1 MWKTNISILLCLAI
15 LAGSCTGVRA
25 PRESV
30 PKRKAIATDAFGGWI
45 IINPG
50 NPEPRMGEL
59 ISHTD
64 ESVFIMTYSGLEEI
78 EKSQIDSARL
88 IMYNTQSLEYS
99 VWTTLGSLS
108 TLSNGFYLGL
118 TLPLWLLTGI
128 PVSTGE
134 ARRQNYIDFP
144 ASGWAEIGKFARF
157 PQGMPAGI
165 NHSSLRPRPPV

>member
-1 MWKTNISILLCLAI
+1 MLKNKITIILCLVI
-15 LAGSCTGVRA
+15 LAGACTGVRA
-25 PRESV
+25 PGESV
-30 PKRKAIATDAFGGWI
+30 PKRKALVTDAFGGWI

-50 NPEPRMGEL
+50 YPEARMGEF
-59 ISHTD
+59 ISHNN
-64 ESVFIMTYSGLEEI
+64 ESVFIMTNVGLEEI

-108 TLSNGFYLGL
+108 TLSNGFYLSF

-134 ARRQNYIDFP
+134 VRRQNYIDYP
-144 ASGWAEIGKFARF
+144 AAGWAEMGKFARF

-165 NHSSLRPRPPV
+165 NPLSLWPRPPQ